1 MLFQAGG
8 GLAEGSL
15 RERDLWRTMRSLI
28 KARSVRT
35 GLCLC
40 IWFFKWIQLVRWMW
54 LRRCSPMSPFASF
67 RIRFRVE
74 EEEAATLVV
83 VVVVV
88 VVIYRNQ
95 IESYLI
101 FVNQRLQLLKVS
113 NLGKQKPNR
122 RIEKKRWKL

>member
-1 MLFQAGG
+1 
-8 GLAEGSL
+8 
-15 RERDLWRTMRSLI
+15 
-28 KARSVRT
+28 
-35 GLCLC
+35 
-40 IWFFKWIQLVRWMW
+40 
-54 LRRCSPMSPFASF
+54 MSPFASF

-122 RIEKKRWKL
+122 RIEKRWKL

>member
-1 MLFQAGG
+1 MFQAG

-40 IWFFKWIQLVRWMW
+40 IWFFRWMQLVKWMW

-67 RIRFRVE
+67 RIRLFRAE
-74 EEEAATLVV
+74 EEEAATL
-83 VVVVV
+83 VVVV

-101 FVNQRLQLLKVS
+101 FVKPKITAFNVS
-113 NLGKQKPNR
+113 NLRKPEN
-122 RIEKKRWKL
+122 KSVK